1 MKRDIRKE
9 IEKKNK
15 RLLFLGFLFRYG
27 LIIIAIVVPLIFIII
42 GDLINKE
49 DLFYTIG
56 FTFFPLSLIVMGLDF
71 ILACIFEWDHILL
84 VNQSASHNIMNPNDL
99 NWNDINKKE
108 FIGIGI
114 FFTLLGLAIMILF
127 LISVFNR

>member
-49 DLFYTIG
+49 ELFYTIG
-56 FTFFPLSLIVMGLDF
+56 FIFFPLSLIVMGLDF
-71 ILACIFEWDHILL
+71 ILACIFE
-84 VNQSASHNIMNPNDL
+84 
-99 NWNDINKKE
+99 
-108 FIGIGI
+108 
-114 FFTLLGLAIMILF
+114 
-127 LISVFNR
+127 

>member
-1 MKRDIRKE
+1 MRRDIRKE

-49 DLFYTIG
+49 ELFYTIG
-56 FTFFPLSLIVMGLDF
+56 FIFFPLSMIVLGLDN
-71 ILACIFEWDHILL
+71 ILAPIFKWKHILL

-99 NWNDINKKE
+99 NWNDLSKKE
-108 FIGIGI
+108 YIAIGI
-114 FFTLLGLAIMILF
+114 FFTLLGLALMILF

>member
-15 RLLFLGFLFRYG
+15 RLLFLGFFFRYV

-49 DLFYTIG
+49 
-56 FTFFPLSLIVMGLDF
+56 
-71 ILACIFEWDHILL
+71 E
-84 VNQSASHNIMNPNDL
+84 
-99 NWNDINKKE
+99 
-108 FIGIGI
+108 
-114 FFTLLGLAIMILF
+114 
-127 LISVFNR
+127 